1 MDYESFF
8 ATKISTLHDEG
19 RYRVFKPIA
28 RHRGYFP
35 RALYHRPDG
44 QKKEVTLWC
53 SNDYLG
59 MGQSPIVIEAMH
71 NAIDK
76 YGTGAGGTRNIS
88 GTSPLHEK
96 LEESVAKLHQKQAG
110 LVFSSG
116 YTANQGAL
124 AVLASLLPDCIIF
137 SDQKNH
143 ASMIH
148 GMKDSR
154 AKIEI
159 FNHNDANHLESLL
172 KQYPTTQAKII
183 AFESVYSMD
192 GDIAPVREFCNLA
205 QRYNALTYLDE
216 VHAVGLY
223 GEKGGGI
230 AEQEN
235 LLDQIDIIEG
245 TFGKA
250 YGVMGGFITGNHVLI
265 DTIRSYASSF
275 IFTTSL
281 PPAVLAGALASVEHL
296 KTSAIERI
304 RMRSNVMRFKK
315 GLEKSGLPYLQ
326 GPSHIVPLIVGEPN
340 CCKLLTDELLER
352 YNIYVQPINY
362 PTVPKGTERMRLTA
376 TATHTY
382 EDIDDFVNILA
393 ELYTENHIQL
403 AQRA

>member
-8 ATKISTLHDEG
+8 ATKIGTLHDEG

-28 RHRGYFP
+28 RQRGNFP

-159 FNHNDANHLESLL
+159 FSHNDANHLESLL

-326 GPSHIVPLIVGEPN
+326 GPSHIVPLIVGEPT